1 MCRGLN
7 VKNTYLEACGDEGN
21 VVVGG
26 RKIGFIDLRWSETK
40 LREGVGG
47 RNASKNAVARFDLR
61 VFCMVFHTKPPCKI
75 THFRA
80 SLGVAYTSGTPEQ
93 SCHLAVSRL
102 RSVPRDT
109 RLLWSVYL
117 CNLVPALPHYLI
129 TSLIQPSGLYI
140 ASIN

>member
-47 RNASKNAVARFDLR
+47 RNASKNAVARFDL
-61 VFCMVFHTKPPCKI
+61 P
-75 THFRA
+75 A
-80 SLGVAYTSGTPEQ
+80 SLIYT
-93 SCHLAVSRL
+93 HLIVLPYASNVKLISIFL
-102 RSVPRDT
+102 EPLPISIKCFPQ
-109 RLLWSVYL
+109 LL
-117 CNLVPALPHYLI
+117 HLI
-129 TSLIQPSGLYI
+129 FSLFQF
-140 ASIN
+140 

>member
-47 RNASKNAVARFDLR
+47 RNASKNAVARFDL
-61 VFCMVFHTKPPCKI
+61 
-75 THFRA
+75 
-80 SLGVAYTSGTPEQ
+80 
-93 SCHLAVSRL
+93 
-102 RSVPRDT
+102 
-109 RLLWSVYL
+109 
-117 CNLVPALPHYLI
+117 PALLI
-129 TSLIQPSGLYI
+129 IYFCVSLFAYI
-140 ASIN
+140 GRKLWYHTNTTHTLDPKATRHKLLALRKD

>member
-47 RNASKNAVARFDLR
+47 RNASKNAVARFDLPAWLISAVLTR
-61 VFCMVFHTKPPCKI
+61 SSCNESAGD
-75 THFRA
+75 RA
-80 SLGVAYTSGTPEQ
+80 Y
-93 SCHLAVSRL
+93 
-102 RSVPRDT
+102 
-109 RLLWSVYL
+109 
-117 CNLVPALPHYLI
+117 
-129 TSLIQPSGLYI
+129 
-140 ASIN
+140 